1 MFEKDKLGYISIQK
15 LYVFLNNSKFFE
27 TFYVPYT
34 RSTHTNLEDFYN
46 YIHWN
51 LYTPSKSKT
60 VIIG

>member
-15 LYVFLNNSKFFE
+15 LYVFLKYSKFFE

-51 LYTPSKSKT
+51 LYTSSKSKT
-60 VIIG
+60 VIMG